1 MQRRTFSLLDGLDM
15 FLLDCEARRLTPQ
28 TLTFYKQKLSVFVRW
43 CEEQQLHGLDDLTAR
58 ELRQFLV
65 SIQRRGLSSQYQHNL
80 ARAIRAFLNFCV
92 RDELIDESPFDRV
105 QMPRVEKKILQ
116 AFTAEQIQTVLH
128 HCQTERDR
136 VICLF
141 LLDSGVRASELIAI
155 TVGDV
160 NLNRGEVLVRAG
172 KGQKQR
178 TTYIG
183 AITRKQLRRYLSGR
197 DMYSQSPLFASEN
210 TGEPLTLSGVVQLM
224 KRLSRRSG
232 VDICTA
238 HTFRR
243 TFAIN
248 CLRNGMNI
256 YALARLMGHSDITVL
271 RQYLALVDQ
280 DLQQAHQEFGAV
292 DRMLG

>member
-1 MQRRTFSLLDGLDM
+1 MQRRTFSLNDGLDM

-28 TLTFYKQKLSVFVRW
+28 TLTFYKQKLSVFVHW
-43 CEEQQLHGLDDLTAR
+43 CEEQQLQGLDDLTAR

-210 TGEPLTLSGVVQLM
+210 TGKPLTLSGVVQLM

-271 RQYLALVDQ
+271 PQYLALVDQ

-292 DRMLG
+292 DRMFG

>member
-1 MQRRTFSLLDGLDM
+1 MQRRTFSLNDGLDM

-43 CEEQQLHGLDDLTAR
+43 CEEQQLDGLDDVTAR
-58 ELRQFLV
+58 DLRQFLV

-116 AFTAEQIQTVLH
+116 AFTAEQIQIVLH

-155 TVGDV
+155 TVGDI
-160 NLNRGEVLVRAG
+160 NLSRGEVLVRAG

-197 DMYSQSPLFASEN
+197 DMYSQCPLFASEN

>member
-65 SIQRRGLSSQYQHNL
+65 SIQRRGLSSQYQHNP

-160 NLNRGEVLVRAG
+160 NLSRGEVLVRAG

-210 TGEPLTLSGVVQLM
+210 TGKPLTLSGVVQLM

-292 DRMLG
+292 DRMFG

>member
-92 RDELIDESPFDRV
+92 RDELIDDSPFDRV

-160 NLNRGEVLVRAG
+160 NLSRGEVLVRAG

-280 DLQQAHQEFGAV
+280 DLAQAHQEFGAV